1 MADLYSLG
9 LTTGG
14 AFLIGLLA
22 GGSCKHLFNVFAFI
36 IGLNIVA
43 VVYSEY
49 IGYINIQWS
58 NISSDFQIIT
68 DIILNLGVPEG
79 YESGE
84 VNGLLGMLI
93 GFVGG
98 FLIGFRFA

>member
-14 AFLIGLLA
+14 AFLIGILV
-22 GGSCKHLFNVFAFI
+22 GGASKHLFNVFAFI
-36 IGLNIVA
+36 LGLNIIAVA
-43 VVYSEY
+43 YFEY
-49 IGYINIQWS
+49 IGYLSIQWA
-58 NISSDFQIIT
+58 NLESDLE
-68 DIILNLGVPEG
+68 ILIDTVQNLGIPDG
-79 YESGE
+79 YEPSE

-93 GFVGG
+93 GLITG